1 MNDLNELH
9 KLLQKKGSAQVLNK
23 PIFFSLEKGEGITAL
38 NELLA
43 SGNVMHV
50 VDDYKE
56 QLSELYAINN
66 PSTVYTPTFKVEL
79 AEHLKATG
87 EDNGWIEKGKWVFL
101 PWRSTLCHVL
111 DEKDFF
117 NVRTARNRLL
127 ITTEEQE
134 RYADATIGIAGLSV
148 GSNIALAL
156 TLQGGPRH
164 IKLADMDRLA
174 LTNTNRVLAG
184 IENLGTL
191 KVEMVARK
199 LYEIDPY
206 LNIELFIEGLNEDNI
221 AKYFEGL
228 DLVVDELDN
237 LAIKY
242 LIRVNAQQNKIP
254 VVMGADNGDNAV
266 IDIER
271 YDLDSE
277 TKFFHGRLGEVSYE
291 SLASLD
297 KFGIGKT
304 ITKHIGPENIT
315 PRMQQSLL
323 EMGKTIVSW
332 PQLGGAALLNGV
344 GLALCIRK
352 ILNKQEVP
360 AERVLL
366 TLDKAFD
373 PAYDSPEEV
382 KLRSDASD
390 TFKKLF
396 GL

>member
-1 MNDLNELH
+1 MTDLNELH
-9 KLLQKKGSAQVLNK
+9 RILQEKGSEIVLNK
-23 PIFFSLEKGEGITAL
+23 PAFFSLDKEDDINDLGI
-38 NELLA
+38 LLA
-43 SGNVMHV
+43 EGKVMHV

-66 PSTVYTPTFKVEL
+66 PSTVYTPSFKVDL
-79 AEHLKATG
+79 AQHLSASG
-87 EDNGWIEKGKWVFL
+87 EENGWIGQGKWVFL

-111 DEKDFF
+111 PEKDFF
-117 NVRTARNRLL
+117 KVRTARNRLL
-127 ITTEEQE
+127 ITPEEQE
-134 RYADATIGIAGLSV
+134 RYAEATIGIAGLSV

-206 LNIELFIEGLNEDNI
+206 LNIELFTEGLNSDNI
-221 AKYFEGL
+221 EKYFEGL
-228 DLVVDELDN
+228 DLIVDELDN

-242 LIRVNAQQNKIP
+242 LIRVNAQQRQIP

-271 YDLDSE
+271 YDLDPA
-277 TKFFHGRLGEVSYE
+277 TKFFHGRLGDVTYDD
-291 SLASLD
+291 LASLD

-315 PRMQQSLL
+315 PRMQLSLL

-352 ILNKQEVP
+352 ILNKQDVP

-366 TLDKAFD
+366 TLDKEFD
-373 PAYDSPEEV
+373 PSYDSPEAV
-382 KLRSDASD
+382 KIRSDSSD

>member
-1 MNDLNELH
+1 MNDLNDLH
-9 KLLQKKGSAQVLNK
+9 KILQEKAGVQALNR
-23 PIFFSLEKGEGITAL
+23 PIFFSLEQPENVAAL
-38 NELLA
+38 NALVA
-43 SGNVMHV
+43 TGSVMHV

-66 PSTVYTPTFKVEL
+66 PSTVYTPTFKTEL
-79 AEHLKATG
+79 AAHLLSEG
-87 EDNGWIEKGKWVFL
+87 EDSGWIKKGKWVFL

-111 DEKDFF
+111 DEQDFF
-117 NVRTARNRLL
+117 KVRTARNRLL
-127 ITTEEQE
+127 ITSEEQE
-134 RYADATIGIAGLSV
+134 RYAEATIGIAGLSV

-156 TLQGGPRH
+156 TQQGGPRH

-206 LNIELFIEGLNEDNI
+206 LNIELFTEGLDQDNI
-221 AKYFEGL
+221 AEFFKGL

-271 YDLDSE
+271 YDLDQE
-277 TKFFHGRLGEVSYE
+277 TKFFHGRLGEVTYDG
-291 SLASLD
+291 LASLD

-315 PRMQQSLL
+315 PRMQLSLL

-366 TLDKAFD
+366 TLDKEFD
-373 PAYDSPEEV
+373 PAYDSPDAV
-382 KLRSDASD
+382 KMRKDASE